1 MAYARDRFPHAEYDA
16 RLLLPRR
23 GSNIILSRPYTD
35 RAITMD
41 NAENFKSDIISVIND
56 KQQVTFN
63 ELKEFAS
70 STGISEDQLR
80 KCLQELEGASAI
92 ASRNSGGILTYYIL
106 QAEPPLR
113 RIMVVEDDKNINR
126 LMMLSVG
133 KGFDV
138 KQLYDGEK
146 ALEKIRFEKPDL
158 VILDLMLPGLDGL
171 EICKRIRMDK
181 SLKDVIVIIVS
192 AMDATS
198 NRFKGIKYG
207 ADYYIKKPFD
217 PSELRSL
224 VTIFLRKKGKK
235 FDPLIDLPNEDKIS
249 DAVEKAIDSTNS
261 RYEMGRLRVD
271 GLAEFAR
278 EFGNNSGITILRL
291 VSQLLQDKVK
301 ENGSSIFV
309 GFLNGDDFLI
319 AGDKSKVDAS
329 VSTIISEFYAVV
341 PFIYQSEG
349 YKPIELGIED
359 IYGAERPSLTLTYS
373 EIEKGPVKERR
384 AEILKNKRNDDIGSF
399 TYEELRHMLGSDG
412 LDITITRDPNNGVR
426 LSIGKGGD
434 SHRDGKDSD

>member
-1 MAYARDRFPHAEYDA
+1 
-16 RLLLPRR
+16 
-23 GSNIILSRPYTD
+23 
-35 RAITMD
+35 MD
-41 NAENFKSDIISVIND
+41 NTENFKSDIISMIND
-56 KQQVTFN
+56 KQQVTLN

-70 STGISEDQLR
+70 AADVTGDQLD
-80 KCLQELEGASAI
+80 KCLKDLEGASAI
-92 ASRNSGGILTYYIL
+92 ASRNSGGIPTYYIL
-106 QAEPPLR
+106 QSESSLR
-113 RIMVVEDDKNINR
+113 RIIIVEDDKNINR
-126 LMMLSVG
+126 LMMLSIG
-133 KGFDV
+133 KGFDI
-138 KQLYDGEK
+138 KQMYEGDK
-146 ALEKIRFEKPDL
+146 ALEKIRYEKPDL

-181 SLKDVIVIIVS
+181 SLKDTIVIIVS

-207 ADYYIKKPFD
+207 ADYYVKKPFD

-224 VTIFLRKKGKK
+224 VTIFLKKKGKK

-249 DAVEKAIDSTNS
+249 DAVEKAIDNVNS
-261 RYEMGRLRVD
+261 KYEIGRLRVD
-271 GLAEFAR
+271 GLAEFAK

-301 ENGSSIFV
+301 ENESSVFV

-319 AGDKSKVDAS
+319 AGDKPKVDAT
-329 VSTIISEFYAVV
+329 VNTIISEFSAVV

-359 IYGAERPSLTLTYS
+359 IYGAEKPALRLKYS
-373 EIEKGPVKERR
+373 NIEKGPIIERR

-426 LSIGKGGD
+426 LSVGKGGQNRHD
-434 SHRDGKDSD
+434 DKGDN